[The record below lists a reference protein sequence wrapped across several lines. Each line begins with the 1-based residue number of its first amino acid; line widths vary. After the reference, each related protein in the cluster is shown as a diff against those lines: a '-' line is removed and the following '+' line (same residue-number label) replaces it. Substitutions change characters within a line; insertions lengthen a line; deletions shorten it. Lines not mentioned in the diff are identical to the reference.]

1 MTQNDRPATTPVAIV
16 FGGSSGIGAETA
28 RRFAAAGHR
37 VAIVGSRPRTE
48 VEGLMAEVPD
58 GLYLQADLSLTGSP
72 ASVVE
77 AVLTAWGRVDAVVYS
92 AGATVRIP
100 HSDLTAVTDEVWER
114 ILLMN
119 LRVPWRVIQAV
130 EPALRKSGDGSITI
144 VGALAGVDVGGSSI
158 PYAVSKAAVHHMCK
172 LLGGVLGPEIRI
184 NAVAPGL
191 IDTPWT
197 EGWDA
202 LRSTVVK
209 TAPLA
214 RTGTPR
220 DVADV
225 VLGFASSRYVTGQVV
240 VVDGGLS
247 LVP

>member
-1 MTQNDRPATTPVAIV
+1 MQNKRPAPAPVAIV

-28 RRFAAAGHR
+28 RRFAEAGHR
-37 VAIVGSRPRTE
+37 VAVVGSRPRSE
-48 VEGLMAEVPD
+48 VEGLMKEVVG
-58 GLYLQADLSLTGSP
+58 GLYLQTDLSQAGAP
-72 ASVVE
+72 GSVVE
-77 AVLTAWGRVDAVVYS
+77 AVLEAWGRLDAVVYS

-100 HSDLTAVTDEVWER
+100 HPDLPSVTDEVWER

-119 LRVPWRVIQAV
+119 LRVPWRVVQAV
-130 EPALRKSGDGSITI
+130 EPALRRSGDGSITI

-197 EGWDA
+197 DGWDA

-214 RTGTPR
+214 RTGTPG
-220 DVADV
+220 DVADAV
-225 VLGFASSRYVTGQVV
+225 FGLVSSRYVTGQVV